1 MSVPYA
7 MLKAYQPTQGVQM
20 DEFYT
25 TEAQTTIWNQALDA
39 EVFQQALLDAYDP
52 YDDYDD
58 QGNEDAGME
67 EGLFGW
73 E

>member
-1 MSVPYA
+1 MSDPYA
-7 MLKAYQPTQGVQM
+7 MLDLSTTTQGVQM

-25 TEAQTTIWNQALDA
+25 NATQVAIWNEELQAEKL
-39 EVFQQALLDAYDP
+39 QQALLDAYDP

-58 QGNEDAGME
+58 QGNEDAGWE